1 MMHNRL
7 PFEAKEIVME
17 QRTELHDIAPGE
29 DHLAPNGSAL
39 RAKIM
44 LSATHH
50 NLSIVMRGPIP

>member
-1 MMHNRL
+1 
-7 PFEAKEIVME
+7 ME